1 MREQVCVCVFV
12 GVCAC
17 MRVCQ
22 RVFCFECLFSCMCMR
37 ALFCADYLCIIIVL
51 TCLTQGMYDQRE
63 SIQQRIMT
71 LWESYKGRMP
81 TESYVADFAVTPE
94 RCGNMQRTAY
104 LFT

>member
-1 MREQVCVCVFV
+1 
-12 GVCAC
+12 
-17 MRVCQ
+17 
-22 RVFCFECLFSCMCMR
+22 
-37 ALFCADYLCIIIVL
+37 
-51 TCLTQGMYDQRE
+51 MYDQRE